1 LKESKF
7 MKRVTT
13 SLLLAV
19 CLGGML
25 LLSGCAT
32 TEQLKAVEATA
43 NSAAATANAA
53 KASADAAMAEAKA
66 GTLQPIVLKRLL
78 TPPRLRLRPPMPSW
92 TTCSTRACRKASND
106 PALNLA

>member
-1 LKESKF
+1 
-7 MKRVTT
+7 MKRVTM
-13 SLLLAV
+13 SALMAV

-66 GTLQPIVLKRLL
+66 AHAAAD
-78 TPPRLRLRPPMPSW
+78 
-92 TTCSTRACRKASND
+92 RAEAAANAAKAASEATSAKLDNMF
-106 PALNLA
+106 NKSMQKG

>member
-1 LKESKF
+1 
-7 MKRVTT
+7 MKKVTM

-66 GTLQPIVLKRLL
+66 AHAAAD
-78 TPPRLRLRPPMPSW
+78 
-92 TTCSTRACRKASND
+92 RAEQAALDAKAASEATSAKLDNMF
-106 PALNLA
+106 NKSMQKG